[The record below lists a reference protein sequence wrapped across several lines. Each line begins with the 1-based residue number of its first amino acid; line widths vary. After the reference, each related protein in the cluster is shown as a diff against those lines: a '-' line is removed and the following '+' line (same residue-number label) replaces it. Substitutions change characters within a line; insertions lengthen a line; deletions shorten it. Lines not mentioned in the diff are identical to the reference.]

1 MARLASVVH
10 VMDDKGQAHAFG
22 PGDEVPAWAESL
34 ITNPKAWA
42 EAPDTRV
49 SRLTQPPVTTP
60 PKRTTARRKVASSAP
75 VHDD

>member
-1 MARLASVVH
+1 MARLANVVH
-10 VMDDKGQAHAFG
+10 LTDDKGQAHAFG

-42 EAPDTRV
+42 EAPDDRV

-60 PKRTTARRKVASSAP
+60 KRATARRKAVPSAP